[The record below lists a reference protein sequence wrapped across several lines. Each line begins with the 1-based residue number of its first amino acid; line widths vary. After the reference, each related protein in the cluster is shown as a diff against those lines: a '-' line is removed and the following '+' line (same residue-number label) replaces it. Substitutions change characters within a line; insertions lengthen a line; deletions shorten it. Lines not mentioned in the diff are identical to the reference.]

1 MALGALACHSVG
13 FWPTKNKL
21 VECTC
26 VGSVPSL
33 VYIIDVL
40 WPHYESLAYQCDV

>member
-1 MALGALACHSVG
+1 MALGALACHAVG
-13 FWPTKNKL
+13 FWPTQNKL